1 MGITE
6 ASKRSGDLTLIGTG
20 SAPSPPLNSKVF
32 TPNILGSSQSFI
44 NTENVPQMEITEEVL
59 KSLHIISRESYLAA
73 LCVRKP
79 EAIVST
85 GPQKG
90 IVDTYYGRIADTFDA
105 VILIEACRRGLV
117 ARVTPGS
124 SLFHYYSRA
133 VRPGSVLVFCEDEMG
148 AHSTQNVRP
157 KGDKMAILQ
166 CIASRSLN
174 QLTKRW
180 WLVTDPDNY
189 TWTIVAHPHP
199 HEQTHELKRPLND
212 QRFSHIHSMLA
223 PTKSL
228 TDTPGLSG
236 TNEESK
242 LDEEQSFQ
250 GLTGSKVLKTDE
262 DLSVKSETESVY
274 SDASATSDTR
284 MEYLSEFANELV
296 KIIQPYQPDEKT
308 VQRISAVLLD
318 LLKAFALSLGHGSPT
333 PLHSDMMV
341 LIHKNRKYVE
351 R

>member
-1 MGITE
+1 MDRFST
-6 ASKRSGDLTLIGTG
+6 K
-20 SAPSPPLNSKVF
+20 
-32 TPNILGSSQSFI
+32 NIWPEDDEFSIFS
-44 NTENVPQMEITEEVL
+44 
-59 KSLHIISRESYLAA
+59 IISSR
-73 LCVRKP
+73 
-79 EAIVST
+79 
-85 GPQKG
+85 PQN
-90 IVDTYYGRIADTFDA
+90 R
-105 VILIEACRRGLV
+105 L
-117 ARVTPGS
+117 
-124 SLFHYYSRA
+124 
-133 VRPGSVLVFCEDEMG
+133 
-148 AHSTQNVRP
+148 P
-157 KGDKMAILQ
+157 KLWW
-166 CIASRSLN
+166 
-174 QLTKRW
+174 QLT
-180 WLVTDPDNY
+180 DPESH
-189 TWTIVAHPHP
+189 TWTIEAY
-199 HEQTHELKRPLND
+199 QGRQLMRPVED

-223 PTKSL
+223 RNKSL

-250 GLTGSKVLKTDE
+250 SLTGSKVLKTDE

-296 KIIQPYQPDEKT
+296 KVIQPYQPDEKI

-333 PLHSDMMV
+333 PLHCDMMV